1 MIFTMFLNAIYAY
14 IDFGIS
20 FGTMALFR
28 CLDQGFG
35 SYLCCKK
42 EKTTKCKTIQEY
54 VNIYS
59 GPQHVMSYRYSAI
72 LNTVMVC
79 MMYGVAL
86 PIMFPIASFTFF
98 NYYLV
103 DRFLI
108 TYYYQRPPI
117 YDDKLNNAALSTM
130 KYAPLLMLFFGY
142 WCMGNM

>member
-1 MIFTMFLNAIYAY
+1 M
-14 IDFGIS
+14 S
-20 FGTMALFR
+20 F
-28 CLDQGFG
+28 
-35 SYLCCKK
+35 
-42 EKTTKCKTIQEY
+42 
-54 VNIYS
+54 
-59 GPQHVMSYRYSAI
+59 RYSAI

-86 PIMFPIASFTFF
+86 PIMFPIAAFTCF
-98 NYYLV
+98 NYYIV

-130 KYAPLLMLFFGY
+130 KIAPIIMLFFGY